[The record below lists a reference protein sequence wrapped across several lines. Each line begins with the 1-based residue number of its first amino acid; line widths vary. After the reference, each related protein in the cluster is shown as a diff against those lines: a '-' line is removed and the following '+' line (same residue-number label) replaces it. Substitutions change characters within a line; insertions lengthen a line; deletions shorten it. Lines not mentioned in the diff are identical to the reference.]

1 MSVAS
6 LFRRN
11 HLYDASLLL
20 YGTLVEQ
27 ARRPAFF
34 AALGVP
40 DTLDGRFELI
50 ALHEFLVLNRLKAE
64 RVRTEKLA
72 QALFDI
78 MFSDMDR
85 ALREMGVGDLGV
97 GKHVKRM
104 AKAFYG
110 RVVSYER
117 GLAAGG
123 AELREAL
130 QRNLYG
136 TAAAQELEL
145 GVLADYVARA
155 AAGLAAQSIDDM
167 LAGRVSFPP
176 PEA

>member
-1 MSVAS
+1 MSIAL
-6 LFRRN
+6 LFRR
-11 HLYDASLLL
+11 HRLHDAALLL
-20 YGTLVEQ
+20 YGAIVEQ
-27 ARRPAFF
+27 ARRPVFF
-34 AALGVP
+34 AVLGVP

-50 ALHEFLVLNRLKAE
+50 ALHEFLVLNRLKAD

-78 MFSDMDR
+78 MFIDMDR

-136 TAAAQELEL
+136 TAAAQEPEL
-145 GVLADYVARA
+145 GVLADYVARSA
-155 AAGLAAQSIDDM
+155 AALAAQSVDDL
-167 LAGRVSFPP
+167 LAGCVTFAS